1 MRQQPAILGDVAD
14 ASPERD
20 GVQRG
25 RVRAVHQDAT
35 RVGLDQPV
43 EAAQERCLPRA
54 ALADHAEALSA
65 PHLERDGVEGDDRA
79 EALHDPLGGERA
91 HQRARPAEGAFIS
104 CNLRERSS
112 GASGAPGRGRGQWA
126 VR

>member
-1 MRQQPAILGDVAD
+1 MRQQPAILGDVAG

-25 RVRAVHQDAT
+25 RVRAAYEDAT

-43 EAAQERCLPRA
+43 EAAQEGCLP
-54 ALADHAEALSA
+54 AEALSA
-65 PHLERDGVEGDDRA
+65 PHLERDGIEGDDRA

-91 HQRARPAEGAFIS
+91 HRRARPAEGAFIS

-112 GASGAPGRGRGQWA
+112 GASGPARQGPRSVGDTLT
-126 VR
+126 